1 MKEYISTHLIK
12 SEDLN
17 HHGTLFAG
25 RMAEWFVEG
34 TFVAAASLYGNP
46 ENIVCVKLHGLKFAG
61 PATKGDVITLKTSVV
76 NAGTTSLT
84 VYGKVTRID
93 SDEILVDGFVT
104 FVCVDHEGRKMPHNI
119 VLPEPIDEEGKKL
132 REAAKAL
139 R

>member
-1 MKEYISTHLIK
+1 MNQYISTHLIK

-46 ENIVCVKLHGLKFAG
+46 ENIVCVKLHGMKFAG
-61 PATKGDVITLKTSVV
+61 PATKGDIITLTTRVV
-76 NAGTTSLT
+76 YVGNTSLT
-84 VYGKVTRID
+84 AYGKVCKHD
-93 SDEILVDGFVT
+93 SDNILVEGFVT
-104 FVCVDHEGRKMPHNI
+104 FVCVDEGGRKMNHNI
-119 VLPEPIDEEGKKL
+119 VLPEPEDEEQRRL
-132 REAAKAL
+132 REIARTL

>member
-46 ENIVCVKLHGLKFAG
+46 ENIVCVKVHGMKFAR
-61 PATKGDVITLKTSVV
+61 PAAKGDIITLVTTVV
-76 NAGTTSLT
+76 YTGNTSLT
-84 VYGKVTRID
+84 VYGKVCRLD
-93 SDEILVDGFVT
+93 SENILVDGFVT
-104 FVCVDHEGRKMPHNI
+104 FACVDKDGRKMPHNV
-119 VLPEPIDEEGKKL
+119 VLPEPHDEEQRKL
-132 REAAKAL
+132 RETAKTL